1 MTQNLY
7 QKAKKGAG
15 TIALAGLAALAG
27 CGGGPTLTIEH
38 DSQSANEY
46 DVIIEHGWAGG
57 RKYPRVIRIGNLKND
72 DGKFVFVRDAQVY
85 GFNYNPDSE
94 FDEVHINGVFP
105 ERYSLEDLASIKE
118 INRIYKE
125 VMSRQNKSQSNTK

>member
-1 MTQNLY
+1 MEKTLR
-7 QKAKKGAG
+7 KIILGG
-15 TIALAGLAALAG
+15 TLALAGLAG
-27 CGGGPTLTIEH
+27 CGGGPTLIIAY
-38 DSQSANEY
+38 DSPTANGY
-46 DVIIEHGWAGG
+46 DVIIEHGWSGG

-72 DGKFVFVRDAQVY
+72 FRGKFVFVRDAQVY

-125 VMSRQNKSQSNTK
+125 VMSRQNKPQSNTK